1 MKELNNELSRKLEA
15 QTQRLELLTALSM
28 ASEHIPARQPESQI
42 MHDNTPYAD
51 EGDEV
56 PFVSLRLSFNHDMIV
71 VERVLGWIMKLF
83 PGGPS
88 RRRTNKH
95 IS

>member
-1 MKELNNELSRKLEA
+1 
-15 QTQRLELLTALSM
+15 M

-56 PFVSLRLSFNHDMIV
+56 PFVSLCLSFIPRHDCVSFIV

-88 RRRTNKH
+88 RRRTDKH

>member
-15 QTQRLELLTALSM
+15 QTQRLELLTARSM

-56 PFVSLRLSFNHDMIV
+56 PFVSLRLSFIPQHDCVSFIV
-71 VERVLGWIMKLF
+71 I
-83 PGGPS
+83 P
-88 RRRTNKH
+88 T
-95 IS
+95 

>member
-15 QTQRLELLTALSM
+15 QTQRLELLTAQSM
-28 ASEHIPARQPESQI
+28 ANESVPIRQPSS
-42 MHDNTPYAD
+42 HDVPDSTPYAD
-51 EGDEV
+51 EGDE
-56 PFVSLRLSFNHDMIV
+56 V

-88 RRRTNKH
+88 RRRTSKLL
-95 IS
+95 

>member
-15 QTQRLELLTALSM
+15 QTQRLELLTAQSM
-28 ASEHIPARQPESQI
+28 ANENTLVRQPTPVD
-42 MHDNTPYAD
+42 MPYNAPYAD
-51 EGDEV
+51 EGDE
-56 PFVSLRLSFNHDMIV
+56 V

-88 RRRTNKH
+88 KRRTSKLL
-95 IS
+95 